1 LYGCH
6 KFKRWPVIERMK
18 LSFVGRSQDLDQ
30 PSNFILFAWQAPI
43 TRSKAYLKLRDKAA
57 LLTL

>member
-1 LYGCH
+1 
-6 KFKRWPVIERMK
+6 MK

-30 PSNFILFAWQAPI
+30 PSNFILFAWQVPI
-43 TRSKAYLKLRDKAA
+43 TRPKVYLKLRDKAA